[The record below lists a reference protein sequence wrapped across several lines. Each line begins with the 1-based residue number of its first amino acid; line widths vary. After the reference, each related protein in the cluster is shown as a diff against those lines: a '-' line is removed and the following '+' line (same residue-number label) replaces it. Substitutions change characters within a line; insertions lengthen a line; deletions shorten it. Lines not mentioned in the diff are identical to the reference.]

1 MHNYIMKTNGDSP
14 SLSTLP
20 PEVQH
25 LIIAHL
31 DVRSLFRLLLS
42 CHQYQNIISTEC
54 QNLWE
59 YHHNERWKY
68 GKLRRKRFRDEKMEW
83 SRQQGWAAHRMTGPQ
98 LNDVEVEG
106 NWFKEF
112 LYRSNLDTMSSRWV
126 DNIKSGVP
134 QEKRATLFKL
144 LQHGEDV
151 INDAVL
157 REPPVSDVIRYLAYE
172 DWRFLHDSGIETS
185 IEDGAIAIAKFFS
198 AQIDL
203 DDLVFS
209 HLEAQALWLKE
220 RMQQRFGL
228 PSSDSISSYPIQKI
242 LAQMKYLFGASSS
255 NAEDTVESSFSGN
268 RNDYYNPENSLI
280 DVVLVKRTGIP
291 LTLAIVYIAIVRRA
305 FGISLDVIGLPGH
318 IIIGVPQSFGA
329 GQIFVDPF
337 DCGRILTYDD
347 CREIVERYNITFR
360 DEMANPITKDVWQR
374 MIRNLIHAL
383 TMPANDVTDWA
394 AATPLTT
401 FLLDEMQRI
410 DSFDELLVA
419 PTWRFRCLR

>member
-1 MHNYIMKTNGDSP
+1 MMKTDNGDSS

-42 CHQYQNIISTEC
+42 CHQYHNIISTEC

-59 YHHNERWKY
+59 YHNHKRWKY
-68 GKLRRKRFRDEKMEW
+68 GKLQKKRFRDRKMEW
-83 SRQQGWAAHRMTGPQ
+83 SRQQGWAAHRITGPQ
-98 LNDVEVEG
+98 LYDVEVQN

-112 LYRSNLDTMSSRWV
+112 LYRSKLDTMSTRWI
-126 DNIKSGVP
+126 DNTKSGALE
-134 QEKRATLFKL
+134 EKRANLFKL
-144 LQHGEDV
+144 LRHGMDV
-151 INDAVL
+151 INDDVL
-157 REPPVSDVIRYLAYE
+157 QEPPVLDVIRYVAYE
-172 DWRFLHDSGIETS
+172 DWRFLHDSGIDTC

-198 AQIDL
+198 AQIHL
-203 DDLVFS
+203 DDSVS
-209 HLEAQALWLKE
+209 SRLEAQAVWLKE

-228 PSSDSISSYPIQKI
+228 PNQSDSGSSYPIRKI
-242 LAQMKYLFGASSS
+242 LTQMKYLFGASSS
-255 NAEDTVESSFSGN
+255 NAEDTVESPFSGN
-268 RNDYYNPENSLI
+268 RNDYYNTENSLI
-280 DVVLVKRTGIP
+280 DVVLGKRTGIP

-305 FGISLDVIGLPGH
+305 YGINLDVIGLPGH
-318 IIIGVPQSFGA
+318 IIIGVPLSLGA

-337 DCGRILTYDD
+337 DGGRILTYDD

-360 DEMANPITKDVWQR
+360 DEMTNPITHKDVWQR

-383 TMPANDVTDWA
+383 TLPSNHVLDWA
-394 AATPLTT
+394 VATPLTT

-410 DSFDELLVA
+410 DSFDELLIA